1 MNRKSFIIAV
11 FIILLLAL
19 QVAGYALMVSQLL
32 GDDSLKGM
40 DFISFYTAGRI
51 AREGQYQ
58 NLFDLDAQREVQ
70 WQIVTPDTF
79 PGGVNLSQHPPYL
92 APLLSLIMV
101 DDFVTAYLLWTAVR
115 VAVMIWCAVLVWRFL
130 RRRGWTTMNAVL
142 CALTSITFFPFFLGL
157 LGGQD
162 TAFIMFGLLLWM
174 IGLIE
179 KREIQ
184 AGVGLAL
191 ASLSPLVV
199 VALGIP
205 LLASR
210 RRAGLWFIV
219 SMTVLGLYSLAMIH
233 IQGALDFISLM
244 RLSSQGEG
252 YGLNQA
258 SMYNLIGLLLRIV
271 PDLGADMTRII
282 GWTGFGLAVFG
293 LVILWWGKGVSL
305 RMELIGFA
313 VTAAVFTLPHLHSH
327 GLSYLLLPLL
337 IGCVLLYERGYQTA
351 ALLLIPVTS
360 ILLLVFIFMPPGL
373 NFAIYYLLMFSSAAG
388 LWLSYSRQI
397 KA

>member
-1 MNRKSFIIAV
+1 MNRKSIIAMV
-11 FIILLLAL
+11 IVLLLAV
-19 QVAGYALMVSQLL
+19 QVSGYVLMVSQLL

-70 WQIVTPDTF
+70 WQIVTPETF

-115 VAVMIWCAVLVWRFL
+115 VAVMIVCAVLLWRFL

-142 CALTSITFFPFFLGL
+142 CTLASITFFPFFLGL

-162 TAFIMFGLLLWM
+162 TAFIMLGLLLWM

-179 KREIQ
+179 KRELQ
-184 AGVGLAL
+184 AGAGLAL
-191 ASLSPLVV
+191 VSLSPLVV
-199 VALGIP
+199 IALGMP
-205 LLASR
+205 LLAAR
-210 RRAGLWFIV
+210 RKAGLWFIV
-219 SMTVLGLYSLAMIH
+219 SLTALGLYSLAMVH
-233 IQGALDFISLM
+233 IQGVLDFISLM

-258 SMYNLIGLLLRIV
+258 NMYNLIGLLLRLFPEIN
-271 PDLGADMTRII
+271 ADIARII

-293 LVILWWGKGVSL
+293 LVILWWGKDMRL
-305 RMELIGFA
+305 RIESIGIA
-313 VTAAVFTLPHLHSH
+313 VVAAVFTLPHLHSH

-337 IGCVLLYERGYQTA
+337 IACLLLYERGYQTA

-360 ILLLVFIFMPPGL
+360 ILLLVFIFLPPGL
-373 NFAIYYLLMFSSAAG
+373 NFAAYYALMFLSAAG
-388 LWLSYSRQI
+388 LWLSHSRQI

>member
-1 MNRKSFIIAV
+1 MNRKAISVVVIV
-11 FIILLLAL
+11 LLLAM
-19 QVAGYALMVSQLL
+19 QISGYVLMVSQLL
-32 GDDSLKGM
+32 GNDSLKGM

-51 AREGQYQ
+51 ARQGQYPQ
-58 NLFDLDAQREVQ
+58 LFDLEAQREVQ

-92 APLLSLIMV
+92 APLLSLLMV

-115 VAVMIWCAVLVWRFL
+115 VAVMIGCGVLLWRFL
-130 RRRGWTTMNAVL
+130 RRRGWTNLDAAL
-142 CALTSITFFPFFLGL
+142 CALASSTFFPFFLGL

-162 TAFIMFGLLLWM
+162 TAFIMLGLLLWM

-179 KREIQ
+179 KRELQ
-184 AGVGLAL
+184 AGIGLAL
-191 ASLSPLVV
+191 ASLSPLIAA
-199 VALGIP
+199 ALGVP
-205 LLASR
+205 LLAAR
-210 RRAGLWFIV
+210 RKAGLWFIV
-219 SMTVLGLYSLAMIH
+219 SMVVLGLYSLAMIH

-258 SMYNLIGLLLRIV
+258 NMYNLIGLLLRTF
-271 PDLGADMTRII
+271 PNLSADITRII

-305 RMELIGFA
+305 RMELIGVA

-337 IGCVLLYERGYQTA
+337 IGCVVLYERGYQTA
-351 ALLLIPVTS
+351 ALLLIPMTS
-360 ILLLVFIFMPPGL
+360 FLLLVFIFLPPGF

-388 LWLSYSRQI
+388 LWLSYSRQV

>member
-1 MNRKSFIIAV
+1 MNRKAINVVVIV
-11 FIILLLAL
+11 LLLAM
-19 QVAGYALMVSQLL
+19 QISGYVLMVSQLL
-32 GDDSLKGM
+32 GNDSLKGM
-40 DFISFYTAGRI
+40 DFISFYTAGQI
-51 AREGQYQ
+51 ARQGQYPQ
-58 NLFDLDAQREVQ
+58 LFDLEAQREVQ
-70 WQIVTPDTF
+70 WQIVTPETF

-115 VAVMIWCAVLVWRFL
+115 VAVIIGCGVLLWRFL
-130 RRRGWTTMNAVL
+130 RRRGWANLDAAL
-142 CALTSITFFPFFLGL
+142 CALASSMFFPFFLGL

-162 TAFIMFGLLLWM
+162 TAFIMLGLLLWM

-179 KREIQ
+179 KRELQ
-184 AGVGLAL
+184 AGIGLAL
-191 ASLSPLVV
+191 ASLSPLIVA
-199 VALGIP
+199 ALGAP
-205 LLASR
+205 LLAAR
-210 RRAGLWFIV
+210 RKAGLWFIV
-219 SMTVLGLYSLAMIH
+219 SMVVLGLYSLAMIH

-258 SMYNLIGLLLRIV
+258 NMYNLIGLLLRTF
-271 PDLGADMTRII
+271 PNLSADITRII

-293 LVILWWGKGVSL
+293 LVILWWRKDVSL
-305 RMELIGFA
+305 RMELIGVA

-337 IGCVLLYERGYQTA
+337 ISCMVLYERGYQTA
-351 ALLLIPVTS
+351 ALLLIPMTS
-360 ILLLVFIFMPPGL
+360 FLLLVFIFLPPGF

-388 LWLSYSRQI
+388 LWLSYSRQV